1 MKDIQSGFDERNE
14 TIDKVGVK
22 NLKYP
27 IVLQDRNT
35 GLQST
40 IADIDFFVELPHYYR
55 GTHMSRF
62 IEVLNSFHKEDIIDN
77 LPKLLAAVKEKLI
90 ADRAFI
96 KLRFPYF
103 IAKQAP
109 VSGIESLMS
118 YDCFFE
124 ASLADDYELRIGADV
139 PVNTTCPC
147 SKELSDYGA
156 HNQRSIISVRV
167 TYEDFVWL
175 EDIIDYAE
183 QVSSIQLY
191 SLLKRSDEKY
201 VTEQAYNNAKF
212 VEDIVRDLAILLK
225 KDDRITG
232 FKVSSENMESIHNH
246 NAYASI
252 EWQR

>member
-1 MKDIQSGFDERNE
+1 MKDIQSGFDRRNE

-27 IVLQDRNT
+27 IILQDRST
-35 GLQST
+35 GIQST
-40 IADIDFFVELPHYYR
+40 VADIDFFVELPHHHR

-62 IEVLNSFHKEDIIDN
+62 IEVLNSFHREDIIDY
-77 LPKLLAAVKEKLI
+77 LPRLLAAIKEKLL

-103 IAKQAP
+103 ISKQAP
-109 VSGIESLMS
+109 VTSIESLMS
-118 YDCFFE
+118 YNCFFE
-124 ASLADDYELRIGADV
+124 ASLTDEYQLTIGADV

-156 HNQRSIISVRV
+156 HNQRSIVSIAV
-167 TYEDFVWL
+167 TYQDFVWL
-175 EDIIDYAE
+175 EDIIEYAE
-183 QVSSIQLY
+183 RVSSSQLY
-191 SLLKRSDEKY
+191 SLLKRPDEKY
-201 VTEQAYNNAKF
+201 VTERAYEHPKF
-212 VEDIVRDLAILLK
+212 VEDIVRDLSILLK
-225 KDDRITG
+225 KDDRITT